1 MDTAVLEG
9 VHDKIGC
16 LGRHEQPLDVPQVE
30 FHRRSS
36 VPAVIGKFFLVFLN
50 LGIDFRFGCLAALE
64 QFVQCLGAIDLLL
77 VVRLFRLL
85 SDLFSGV
92 FFR

>member
-36 VPAVIGKFFLVFLN
+36 VPAVIGKFFLVFFN
-50 LGIDFRFGCLAALE
+50 LGIDFRFRGLAALE
-64 QFVQCLGAIDLLL
+64 QFVQGLGAVDLFL
-77 VVRLFRLL
+77 VIGLFRLF
-85 SDLFSGV
+85 SDLFDYYY
-92 FFR
+92 